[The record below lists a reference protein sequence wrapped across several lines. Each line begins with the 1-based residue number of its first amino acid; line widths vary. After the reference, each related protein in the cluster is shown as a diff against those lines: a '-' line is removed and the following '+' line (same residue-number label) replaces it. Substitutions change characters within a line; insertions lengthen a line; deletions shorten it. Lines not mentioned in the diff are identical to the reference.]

1 MKRLGLIVSLL
12 VVVNVFLRGQNFD
25 SLMVKKHLD
34 CEDISYNSALIFERY
49 YNENKLDSAHSI
61 LKYWQD
67 KCGLSEPVQR
77 ASVSPCISFNLYW
90 HSCMICVKW
99 LIHEFKLPGANI

>member
-12 VVVNVFLRGQNFD
+12 VVVNVFLMGQNFD

-61 LKYWQD
+61 LTNAGLVSLYNEQRYYWLLERIILTIR
-67 KCGLSEPVQR
+67 C
-77 ASVSPCISFNLYW
+77 
-90 HSCMICVKW
+90 W
-99 LIHEFKLPGANI
+99 LRKL

>member
-12 VVVNVFLRGQNFD
+12 VVVNVFLMGQNFD
-25 SLMVKKHLD
+25 DVMVKKHLD

-67 KCGLSEPVQR
+67 KCGLDRKSTR
-77 ASVSPCISFNLYW
+77 LNSSHLLISYAVFCLKKKNK
-90 HSCMICVKW
+90 V
-99 LIHEFKLPGANI
+99 